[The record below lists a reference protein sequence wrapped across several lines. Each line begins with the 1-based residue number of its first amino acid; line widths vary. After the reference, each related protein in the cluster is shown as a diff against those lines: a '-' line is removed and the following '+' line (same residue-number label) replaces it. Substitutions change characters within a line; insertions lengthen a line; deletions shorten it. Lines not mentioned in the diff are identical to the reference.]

1 MVLCWQSDGADAY
14 NKTQMKS
21 RILSRANKKL
31 SISTAAWLLATTALV
46 GQVLG
51 LLRVKYVN
59 ANFVGTTDAFFAA
72 FKIPDF
78 FFFTIAAGALGVAF
92 MPVLADRLERH
103 DKQGAWELS
112 TSLLNLLAMIMGV
125 VGLIL
130 VIFAEPLIGI
140 ITPGMRETNPELFSQ
155 AVLVMRLIAFNPLLF
170 TLTGILTATQQ
181 VMGRFFFYAIA
192 PLLYNLS
199 IIFSAVIFS
208 QANQNGGGPGG
219 LGVVGLGVGAL
230 VGAVL
235 QLVVVFFGMGGLK
248 YRWRPRIRFSGDF
261 RRILRQLPPRSI
273 DQGMDSINSMV
284 ETRFAD
290 RLGPNYITYY
300 ENAYTLHMAPIL
312 LVGSAISTAAFPRMT
327 ERLAQGRR
335 DLFRRE
341 FLQVLRTMIWIAV
354 PVVVV
359 VFFARGYLARIIFAD
374 HAPEIAA
381 VLGFLC
387 LAIFFRV
394 VYAIVSRYFYA
405 QKDTWTPLFVSIV
418 AIGLNIMLAW
428 YLSRPDRYGVS
439 GLAMAQSIV
448 AAVEVAVLFGIMLI
462 NDHKLFDRYFW
473 GGVWQIMSVTGFSVI
488 AAYIMVG
495 ILPLRVTDIGF
506 LTLGIKLSVIAGVTG
521 IVHVALSSLFGLEE
535 AEPVVRKLKSMARLV
550 LKPVRI
556 DW

>member
-1 MVLCWQSDGADAY
+1 
-14 NKTQMKS
+14 MKS
-21 RILSRANKKL
+21 RLLSRANKKL
-31 SISTAAWLLATTALV
+31 SIATAAWLLAATALI

-51 LLRVKYVN
+51 LLKVKFVN
-59 ANFVGTTDAFFAA
+59 ANFDGVTDTFFAA

-92 MPVLADRLERH
+92 IPVLADRLEKGDR
-103 DKQGAWELS
+103 KGAWELS
-112 TSLLNLLAMIMGV
+112 TSLLNLLALLMAIVGV
-125 VGLIL
+125 VL
-130 VIFAEPLIGI
+130 VVFAEPLLGL
-140 ITPGMRETNPELFSQ
+140 ITPTMREAHPEQFRDATML
-155 AVLVMRLIAFNPLLF
+155 MRLVAFNPLLF

-181 VMGRFFFYAIA
+181 VVGRFFFYAIA

-199 IIFSAVIFS
+199 IIISAIVFS
-208 QANQNGGGPGG
+208 QADYNNGGPFG

-230 VGAVL
+230 VGAIL
-235 QLVVVFFGMGGLK
+235 QLLVVLFGMGGLK
-248 YRWRPRIRFSGDF
+248 YKWRPVISFTTDF
-261 RRILRQLPPRSI
+261 RRVLRQLPPRSI

-290 RLGPNYITYY
+290 RLGRDYITYY

-335 DLFRRE
+335 DLFRKE
-341 FLQVLRTMIWIAV
+341 FLQVLRTMIWITV

-359 VFFARGYLARIIFAD
+359 VFFARGYLARIIFTE

-387 LAIFFRV
+387 AAIFFRV

-405 QKDTWTPLFVSIV
+405 QKDTWTPLFVSIF
-418 AIGLNIMLAW
+418 AIALNIILAW
-428 YLSRPDRYGVS
+428 QLSRPTSYGVA

-448 AAVEVAVLFGIMLI
+448 AAAEVVILFAIMLI
-462 NDHKLFDRYFW
+462 KDHKLFDRFFW
-473 GGVWQIMSVTGFSVI
+473 GGVWQIMSVTGFSVV
-488 AAYIMVG
+488 AAYIMVQ
-495 ILPLRVTDIGF
+495 LFPLRATDVGF
-506 LTLGIKLSVIAGVTG
+506 ITLGFKLGLIAGVTAV
-521 IVHVALSSLFGLEE
+521 VHVGLSSLFALDE
-535 AEPVVRKLKSMARLV
+535 AAPVMRKLKQYGKLI
-550 LKPVRI
+550 LKPVKI